1 MQARECWT
9 ALLNKA
15 TRHVQDAQ
23 SRLAQQQKT
32 QQSLQDSLQKVTQ
45 LYNDYHQQALQ
56 PPQGMQGMLDALNQR
71 QFLGQLSELRERVQT
86 ELDKSVQAVQQH
98 RQAVALAER
107 ERMKMQSLVDED
119 LQRQRRQAQTRE
131 QKSMDELGLRQFN
144 LRHG

>member
-23 SRLAQQQKT
+23 SSLAQQQKT
-32 QQSLQDSLQKVTQ
+32 QQSLQDSLKKVTQ

-56 PPQGMQGMLDALNQR
+56 PALGMQGMHDALNQR

-86 ELDKSVQAVQQH
+86 ELDKSVQAVQLH